1 MPRQTTFIKPGSN
14 RLTWRHV
21 DASGKVLGRL
31 ATQVATVLMGKHR
44 PDYTPNVD
52 CGEAVVVTN
61 ASAVALTG
69 RKADQKTLRKW
80 SGYPGGLRVRT
91 YRTLQKEDPCTMVE
105 EAIIRMLPRG
115 PLGSKMRRRL
125 KIFAG
130 AEHPHTAQQ
139 PKALEVKSR
148 RTTR

>member
-1 MPRQTTFIKPGSN
+1 MPRQTTHTKAADVKP
-14 RLTWRHV
+14 RWHV
-21 DASGKVLGRL
+21 VNAEGMILGRL
-31 ATQVATVLMGKHR
+31 ATEVATVLMGKHR

-69 RKADQKTLRKW
+69 SKADKKTLRRW

-91 YRTLQKEDPCTMVE
+91 YRTLQKDDPCTMVE

-125 KIFAG
+125 RVFAG
-130 AEHPHTAQQ
+130 AEHPHTAQT
-139 PKALEVKSR
+139 PKAIDLKSR